1 MLSARFTSV
10 DRGLNLVRMG
20 TIHEQASEA
29 ISRQGFT
36 GLQKQ
41 VEITKLCDNLKNLST
56 DTTKNKSLQIKLV
69 VRLDRDETDYEIF
82 TSSTKVGSSSRMTIV
97 INEKREVNMYFGNPN
112 GPLYLQG
119 FSIVFPNFNFSTG
132 QDQNQ
137 DQDVLEFE
145 INFVP
150 LKGDFNDKIG
160 VLTSLQVPVVRE
172 SEKTTFFMLD
182 DGLVG
187 SFDCGPEGLLG
198 VAQSRGGAA
207 LSFTD
212 SPYVGRDNSVQRL
225 FALRFIGLLIFI
237 IWLILVF
244 RKSAVVK
251 D

>member
-1 MLSARFTSV
+1 
-10 DRGLNLVRMG
+10 MG

-29 ISRQGFT
+29 ISQQGFT

-41 VEITKLCDNLKNLST
+41 VVITKLCDNLKNLST
-56 DTTKNKSLQIKLV
+56 DTTKNRSLQIKFV

-82 TSSTKVGSSSRMTIV
+82 TSSTKVGSSSRLTIV
-97 INEKREVNMYFGNPN
+97 LNEKREVNMYFGNPN

-119 FSIVFPNFNFSTG
+119 QSIVFPNFNFSTE
-132 QDQNQ
+132 QDQY
-137 DQDVLEFE
+137 QDVLEFE

-160 VLTSLQVPVVRE
+160 VLTSLQVPLVRE

-198 VAQSRGGAA
+198 VAQSRGSAA

-212 SPYVGRDNSVQRL
+212 SPYIGRDNSVQRL
-225 FALRFIGLLIFI
+225 FALRFIALLLFIF
-237 IWLILVF
+237 WLILVF

>member
-1 MLSARFTSV
+1 
-10 DRGLNLVRMG
+10 
-20 TIHEQASEA
+20 
-29 ISRQGFT
+29 
-36 GLQKQ
+36 
-41 VEITKLCDNLKNLST
+41 
-56 DTTKNKSLQIKLV
+56 
-69 VRLDRDETDYEIF
+69 
-82 TSSTKVGSSSRMTIV
+82 
-97 INEKREVNMYFGNPN
+97 
-112 GPLYLQG
+112 
-119 FSIVFPNFNFSTG
+119 
-132 QDQNQ
+132 
-137 DQDVLEFE
+137 
-145 INFVP
+145 
-150 LKGDFNDKIG
+150 
-160 VLTSLQVPVVRE
+160 
-172 SEKTTFFMLD
+172 MLD